1 MKVLVKFTEII
12 SDNHQGGSGKI
23 FDRKTIMNIEP
34 TIMADRI
41 YAVILERLRNH
52 HPVTYDVN
60 DRQLIRLNSV
70 EIFE

>member
-1 MKVLVKFTEII
+1 MKVLVKFTEVI

-23 FDRKTIMNIEP
+23 FDRQTIMNIEGAM
-34 TIMADRI
+34 MADRI
-41 YAVILERLRNH
+41 FQFVLERLKDH
-52 HPVTYDVN
+52 SPVTYDVN

>member
-1 MKVLVKFTEII
+1 MKILVKFTEVI

-23 FDRKTIMNIEP
+23 FDRQTIMNIEGAM
-34 TIMADRI
+34 MADRI
-41 YAVILERLRNH
+41 FQFVLERLRDH
-52 HPVTYDVN
+52 SPVTYDVN